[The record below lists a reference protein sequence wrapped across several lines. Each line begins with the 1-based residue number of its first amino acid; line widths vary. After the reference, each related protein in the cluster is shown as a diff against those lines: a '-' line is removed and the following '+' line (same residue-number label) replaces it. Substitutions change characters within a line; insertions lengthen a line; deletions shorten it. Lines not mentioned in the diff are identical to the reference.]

1 MLISPLISLCFCYF
15 RYPGE
20 ISFQLRMDN
29 SDKTSIN
36 REEDRND
43 TIVFFR
49 PPRYYK
55 DRVNEVVTERIPI
68 PQTAPGDI
76 RQFSFIIADRAG
88 DGLCC
93 SWDGELE
100 TGYTLYEGDPSNDN
114 IIVNSKFESVGRE
127 IQIFHLNGDDIEHT
141 IPNGEK
147 IEEQRVQIKVTIM
160 LDFYP
165 DETGFYIIDSSG
177 RRVVFVPPGTFTDP
191 NGIVE
196 KIITLRTGL
205 YKFALID
212 SFGDGMNRGA
222 GAYRLDLLGDDKRP
236 SLLTGTGNF
245 DGKESHTFLL
255 EGDEAQCPLQIN
267 LRTGGKPTDF
277 GWSIY
282 RLDLVESVASVAS
295 KSKGEYRL
303 AYEEVSESLMVT
315 RGALYRIVFENSY
328 SGINGKIRI
337 NIRGSNTN
345 LSKSIEFTVDPVDA
359 RYSQRWQVKMYAGI
373 PLVLTENN
381 AKRLTLQIH
390 PDHFPDQIEW
400 ILLSNP
406 NNNNSTTKLPST
418 SYRVWED
425 SKIIAYGASALNR
438 VIPEGELYYETIMV
452 PQSNENQRKY
462 ALIVTGT
469 GNDNKSC
476 CSFEKVEPLQLY
488 DGAIDDDSLL
498 SLEKFERE
506 DGLVVF
512 FSLIDS
518 GSASF
523 QSSIQYGYR
532 VSSVVTLLGFVV
544 LLL

>member
-1 MLISPLISLCFCYF
+1 MLISPLISLCFCFF

-29 SDKTSIN
+29 SGKTSIN

-55 DRVNEVVTERIPI
+55 DRVNEVVTERVPI

-76 RQFSFIIADRAG
+76 CQFSFIIADRSG

-93 SWDGELE
+93 TWDGELE

-127 IQIFHLNGDDIEHT
+127 IQIFHVNGNDIEDT
-141 IPNGEK
+141 ISNGEK
-147 IEEQRVQIKVTIM
+147 IKEQSVQIKVTIM

-165 DETGFYIIDSSG
+165 DETGFYITDSSG
-177 RRVVFVPPGTFTDP
+177 RRVTYVPPGAFTDP

-196 KIITLRTGL
+196 KIITLHTGL
-205 YKFALID
+205 YEFTLID
-212 SFGDGMNRGA
+212 SFGDGMNRGV
-222 GAYRLDLLGDDKRP
+222 GAYRLDLLGDDRRP

-255 EGDEAQCPLQIN
+255 EGDEAQYPLQIN
-267 LRTGGKPTDF
+267 LITGGKPEDF

-295 KSKGEYRL
+295 KSKGEYKL

-328 SGINGKIRI
+328 SGIYGKIRI
-337 NIRGSNTN
+337 NIGGSNPN
-345 LSKSIEFTVDPVDA
+345 LYTSIEFTVDPVDA
-359 RYSQRWQVKMYAGI
+359 RYSQRWQVKIYAGI
-373 PLVLTENN
+373 PLVLTGNN
-381 AKRLTLQIH
+381 AKKLTLQIH
-390 PDHFPDQIEW
+390 PDHFPDQFEW

-406 NNNNSTTKLPST
+406 NNNSTTALPST
-418 SYRVWED
+418 SYGVRGGSE
-425 SKIIAYGASALNR
+425 IIAYGASALNR
-438 VIPEGELYYETIMV
+438 DIPEGGLYYKTIIV
-452 PQSNENQRKY
+452 PQSNENQTKY

-469 GNDNKSC
+469 GNGNKSC
-476 CSFEKVEPLQLY
+476 CSFEKVKPLQLY
-488 DGAIDDDSLL
+488 DGAIDDNSLL

-512 FSLIDS
+512 FSLINS
-518 GSASF
+518 GSASA
-523 QSSIQYGYR
+523 QASIQYGYR
-532 VSSVVTLLGFVV
+532 VPSVVTLLGFIV